1 MSKMSKIEVHYVV
14 SRQRKKVDNLPLPS
28 FPPVF
33 FFVFFSSH
41 LSYSSTYLYY
51 IMGVEKKTLVE
62 GNGVDYPK
70 KGEHV
75 AIHYTGCLYDAEK
88 VDNHCMGN
96 LFDTSH
102 KPGRG
107 PLATPI
113 GVGRLIRG
121 WDEGVPQMSLGEKAI
136 LTISS
141 DYGYGDRGFPGLIP
155 ANSKLVF
162 EVELLKVGTKSV

>member
-1 MSKMSKIEVHYVV
+1 
-14 SRQRKKVDNLPLPS
+14 
-28 FPPVF
+28 
-33 FFVFFSSH
+33 
-41 LSYSSTYLYY
+41 
-51 IMGVEKKTLVE
+51 MGVEKKTLVE

-88 VDNHCMGN
+88 ADNHFMGN
-96 LFDTSH
+96 QFDSSH
-102 KPGRG
+102 KAGRG